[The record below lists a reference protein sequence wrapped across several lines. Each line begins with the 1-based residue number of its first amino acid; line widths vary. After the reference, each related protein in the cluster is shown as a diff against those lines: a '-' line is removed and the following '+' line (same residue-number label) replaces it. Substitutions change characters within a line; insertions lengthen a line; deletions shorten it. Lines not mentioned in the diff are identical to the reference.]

1 MKIGYC
7 RCSTIDQ
14 NTARQEKIL
23 KDLGC
28 EKIYT
33 DMISG
38 KNRDR
43 PGLQQMMSYIREG
56 DVLYVES
63 ISRLARSTHDLLDII
78 DELQK
83 KKVSFVSDKERI
95 DTDTP
100 QGQFMLTVFAAM
112 AELERSQ
119 IRQRQAEGIAI
130 AKREG
135 KYQGRRPKTIDYIL
149 LEELYERWRKGEI
162 TQKYMCSK
170 LKVSRSTLFRIIKK
184 RYRSSISYC

>member
-7 RCSTIDQ
+7 RCSTVDQ

-63 ISRLARSTHDLLDII
+63 ISRFARSTHDLLDII

-112 AELERSQ
+112 AELERLQ
-119 IRQRQAEGIAI
+119 IRQRQTEGIAI
-130 AKREG
+130 AKKEG
-135 KYQGRRPKTIDYIL
+135 KYKGRQPKTIDYIL
-149 LEELYERWRKGEI
+149 LEELYERWKKGEI

-170 LKVSRSTLFRIIKK
+170 LEVSRSTLFRIIRK
-184 RYRSSISYC
+184 RYRSLSVL

>member
-119 IRQRQAEGIAI
+119 IRQRQTEGIAI
-130 AKREG
+130 AKKEG
-135 KYQGRRPKTIDYIL
+135 KYKGRQPKTIDYIL
-149 LEELYERWRKGEI
+149 LEELYERWKKGEI

-170 LKVSRSTLFRIIKK
+170 LEVSRSTLFRIIRK
-184 RYRSSISYC
+184 RYRSLSVL